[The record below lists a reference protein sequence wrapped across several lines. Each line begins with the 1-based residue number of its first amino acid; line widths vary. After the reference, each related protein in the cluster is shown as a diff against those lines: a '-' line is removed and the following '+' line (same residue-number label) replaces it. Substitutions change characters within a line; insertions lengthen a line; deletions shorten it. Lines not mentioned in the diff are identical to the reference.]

1 MKNFNFT
8 PRAQKLIKMACS
20 LAENRNSNS
29 INCLHFLLAF
39 TKINQDQIEQNFLK
53 YGVNKTSFQ
62 KEINS
67 FLDANYK
74 STATKKSG
82 KPLLDE
88 EAKNLLNGA
97 KALSNKFDHK
107 FVGIEHVFI
116 CLFESQDELFKK
128 FINSIDIPFNK
139 ICSDIEESLLEDDLM
154 KIEDAPNIVEMAPPR
169 IPVYKNLQQ
178 YSICLNEMVINGK
191 INNLHVNNNLIQ
203 KISEI
208 LCRKNKNNP
217 LVVGEAGV
225 GKTALI
231 ESLAQVIVKGE
242 CSDFLLMKKI
252 YALDIPMI
260 VGGCKYRGEFEEK
273 IKNLL
278 KEVSNDINVILFIDE
293 IHTIIGAGNPE
304 NGMDVANILK
314 PYLARGDISCIGAT
328 TFDEYRKTIADDPA
342 LSRRFQMIKIEE
354 PNKEETFNLIRST
367 KNSYE
372 DFHFVSF
379 SDEMLRYAIDMADKY
394 LSGRFPDKVLD
405 LLDQTGS
412 KIKLGIFKKTADMQK
427 IEAQMKKVNQNSSIP
442 DHRKQKLLMDLLSKF
457 EKATIKMIEKWKNK
471 KHEVTENDLLSVI
484 SNKTNIPIEDLTKE
498 DFEKLKIT
506 KSILE
511 NELVGQSSQVDQIYK
526 CLIRSKAG
534 FRDHKKPLASMLF
547 AGPTGVGKTFC
558 SKLIA
563 ENLYS
568 NKNSFIYIDMSEYAD
583 KTSINKLVGSSPG
596 YVGYDKG
603 GILTEK
609 LKKNSHSI
617 ILFDEIQKAD
627 PDVLFSLLQILEEG
641 KITDTF
647 GSVVDF
653 SNSIIIMTT
662 NVGAQVSN
670 SQTIGF
676 NSKNNNI
683 KSDVLMELKKY
694 FPADLLNR
702 IDEIIIF
709 NSLNDN
715 HLKSIIKKQLDKLSD
730 DLINRKIKLSYT
742 DSVVDFLY
750 NRIQLNNFG
759 ARQVDKTLQRE
770 LQTLIAEKII
780 NDSKISEL
788 EICIQNNNIC
798 VI

>member
-8 PRAQKLIKMACS
+8 PRSQKLIKLACT
-20 LAENRNSNS
+20 LAENRNSSS

-39 TKINQDQIEQNFLK
+39 TKINQDQIEQNFVK
-53 YGVNKTSFQ
+53 YGVDKTAFQ

-67 FLDANYK
+67 FIDANYK
-74 STATKKSG
+74 PSAKKSG
-82 KPLLDE
+82 KPLLNE
-88 EAKNLLNGA
+88 ETKELLNGA

-107 FVGIEHVFI
+107 FVGIEHIFI
-116 CLFESQDELFKK
+116 CLFETQDELFKK

-139 ICSDIEESLLEDDLM
+139 ICADVEESLLEDDLM
-154 KIEDAPNIVEMAPPR
+154 KIEDAPNIIETPQPR
-169 IPVYKNLQQ
+169 IPNYKNLQQ

-191 INNLHVNNNLIQ
+191 INNLHVNQNLIQ

-242 CSDFLLMKKI
+242 CSDFLLMKRI

-273 IKNLL
+273 IKNIL
-278 KEVSNDINVILFIDE
+278 KEVSNDLNVILFIDE

-342 LSRRFQMIKIEE
+342 LSRRFQIIKIEE
-354 PNKEETFNLIRST
+354 PNKEETFNLIKST
-367 KNSYE
+367 KHSYE
-372 DFHFVSF
+372 DFHIVSF
-379 SDEMLRYAIDMADKY
+379 SDDIIRYSIDMADKY

-412 KIKLGIFKKTADMQK
+412 KIKLGMIKKTPDMQK
-427 IEAQMKKVNQNSSIP
+427 IEAQIKKINENPNIN
-442 DHRKQKLLMDLLSKF
+442 DHRKLLTDLLVKF
-457 EKATIKMIEKWKNK
+457 EKATIKMIHKWRNK
-471 KHEVTENDLLSVI
+471 RYEVKESDVLCVI
-484 SNKTNIPIEDLTKE
+484 SNKTNIPIDDLTKQ
-498 DFEKLKIT
+498 DFEKLKNT

-511 NELVGQSSQVDQIYK
+511 KELIGQSLQVDQIYK

-534 FRDHKKPLASMLF
+534 FRDEKKPLASMLF

-583 KTSINKLVGSSPG
+583 KTAINKLIGSSPG
-596 YVGYDKG
+596 YIGYDKG

-609 LKKNSHSI
+609 IKKNGHSI

-627 PDVLFSLLQILEEG
+627 PDILFSLLQILEEG

-653 SNSIIIMTT
+653 SNCIIIMTT
-662 NVGAQVSN
+662 NVGAQAAL

-676 NSKNNNI
+676 NAKNNNI
-683 KSDVLMELKKY
+683 QSDVISALKSY

-702 IDEIIIF
+702 IDEIIVF
-709 NSLNDN
+709 NNLNDI
-715 HLKSIIKKQLDKLSD
+715 HLKNIIKNQLNKLIENLSYK
-730 DLINRKIKLSYT
+730 KIKLSYT
-742 DSVVDFLY
+742 DEVVDFLY

-759 ARQVDKTLQRE
+759 ARQVDKTIQRE

-780 NDSKISEL
+780 DNIKIAQL
-788 EICIQNNNIC
+788 EILIQNNNIC

>member
-8 PRAQKLIKMACS
+8 PRSQKLIKLACT
-20 LAENRNSNS
+20 LAENRNSSS

-39 TKINQDQIEQNFLK
+39 TKINQDQIEQNFVK
-53 YGVNKTSFQ
+53 YGVDKTAFQ

-67 FLDANYK
+67 FIDANYK
-74 STATKKSG
+74 PSAKKSG
-82 KPLLDE
+82 KPLLNE
-88 EAKNLLNGA
+88 ETKELLNGA

-107 FVGIEHVFI
+107 FVGIEHIFI
-116 CLFESQDELFKK
+116 CLFETQDELFKK

-139 ICSDIEESLLEDDLM
+139 ICADVEESLLEDDLM
-154 KIEDAPNIVEMAPPR
+154 KIEDAPNIIETPQPR
-169 IPVYKNLQQ
+169 IPNYKNLQQ

-191 INNLHVNNNLIQ
+191 INNLHVNQNLIQ

-242 CSDFLLMKKI
+242 CSDFLLMKRI

-273 IKNLL
+273 IKNIL
-278 KEVSNDINVILFIDE
+278 KEVSNDLNVILFIDE

-342 LSRRFQMIKIEE
+342 LSRRFQIIKIEE
-354 PNKEETFNLIRST
+354 PNKEETFNLIKST
-367 KNSYE
+367 KHSYE
-372 DFHFVSF
+372 DFHIVSF
-379 SDEMLRYAIDMADKY
+379 SDDIIRYSIDMADKY

-412 KIKLGIFKKTADMQK
+412 KIKLGMIKKTPDMQK
-427 IEAQMKKVNQNSSIP
+427 IEAQIKKINENPNIN
-442 DHRKQKLLMDLLSKF
+442 DHRKQKLLTDLLVKF
-457 EKATIKMIEKWKNK
+457 EKATIKMIHKWRNK
-471 KHEVTENDLLSVI
+471 RYEVKESDVLCVI
-484 SNKTNIPIEDLTKE
+484 SNKTNIPIDDLTKQ
-498 DFEKLKIT
+498 DFEKLKNT

-511 NELVGQSSQVDQIYK
+511 KELIGQSLQVDQIYK
-526 CLIRSKAG
+526 CLVRSKAG
-534 FRDHKKPLASMLF
+534 FRDEKKPLASMLF

-583 KTSINKLVGSSPG
+583 KTAINKLIGSSPG
-596 YVGYDKG
+596 YIGYDKG

-609 LKKNSHSI
+609 IKKNGHSI

-627 PDVLFSLLQILEEG
+627 PDILFSLLQILEEG

-653 SNSIIIMTT
+653 SNCIIIMTT
-662 NVGAQVSN
+662 NVGAQAAL

-676 NSKNNNI
+676 NAKNNNI
-683 KSDVLMELKKY
+683 QSDVISALKSY

-702 IDEIIIF
+702 IDEIIVF
-709 NSLNDN
+709 NNLNDI
-715 HLKSIIKKQLDKLSD
+715 HLKNIIKNQLNKLIENLSYK
-730 DLINRKIKLSYT
+730 KIKLSYT
-742 DSVVDFLY
+742 DEVVDFLY

-759 ARQVDKTLQRE
+759 ARQVDKTIQRE

-780 NDSKISEL
+780 DNIKIAQL
-788 EICIQNNNIC
+788 EILIQNNNIC

>member
-8 PRAQKLIKMACS
+8 PRSQKLIKLACT
-20 LAENRNSNS
+20 LAENRNSSS

-39 TKINQDQIEQNFLK
+39 TKINQDQIEQNFVK
-53 YGVNKTSFQ
+53 YGVDKTAFQ

-67 FLDANYK
+67 FIDANYK
-74 STATKKSG
+74 PSAKKSG
-82 KPLLDE
+82 KPLLNE
-88 EAKNLLNGA
+88 ETKELLNGA

-107 FVGIEHVFI
+107 FVGIEHIFI
-116 CLFESQDELFKK
+116 CLFETQDELFKK

-139 ICSDIEESLLEDDLM
+139 ICADVEESLLEDDLM
-154 KIEDAPNIVEMAPPR
+154 KIEDAPNIIETPQPR
-169 IPVYKNLQQ
+169 IPNYKNLQQ

-191 INNLHVNNNLIQ
+191 INNLHVNQNLIQ

-242 CSDFLLMKKI
+242 CSDFLLMKRI

-273 IKNLL
+273 IKNIL
-278 KEVSNDINVILFIDE
+278 KEVSNDLNVILFIDE

-342 LSRRFQMIKIEE
+342 LSRRFQIIKIEE
-354 PNKEETFNLIRST
+354 PNKEETFNLIKST
-367 KNSYE
+367 KHSYE
-372 DFHFVSF
+372 DFHIVSF
-379 SDEMLRYAIDMADKY
+379 SDDIIRYSIDMADKY

-412 KIKLGIFKKTADMQK
+412 KIKLGMIKKTPDMQK
-427 IEAQMKKVNQNSSIP
+427 IEAQIKKINENPNIN
-442 DHRKQKLLMDLLSKF
+442 DHRKQKLLTDLLVKF
-457 EKATIKMIEKWKNK
+457 EKATIKMIHKWRNK
-471 KHEVTENDLLSVI
+471 RYEVKESDVLGVI
-484 SNKTNIPIEDLTKE
+484 SNKTNIPIDDLTKQ
-498 DFEKLKIT
+498 DFEKLKNT

-511 NELVGQSSQVDQIYK
+511 KELIGQSLQVDQIYK
-526 CLIRSKAG
+526 CLVRSKAG
-534 FRDHKKPLASMLF
+534 FRDEKKPLASMLF

-583 KTSINKLVGSSPG
+583 KTAINKLIGSSPG
-596 YVGYDKG
+596 YIGYDKG

-609 LKKNSHSI
+609 IKKNGHSI

-627 PDVLFSLLQILEEG
+627 PDILFSLLQILEEG

-662 NVGAQVSN
+662 NVGAQAAL

-676 NSKNNNI
+676 NAKNNNI
-683 KSDVLMELKKY
+683 QSDVISALKSY

-702 IDEIIIF
+702 IDEIIVF
-709 NSLNDN
+709 NNLNDI
-715 HLKSIIKKQLDKLSD
+715 HLKNIIKNQLNKLIENLSYK
-730 DLINRKIKLSYT
+730 KIKLSYT
-742 DSVVDFLY
+742 DEVVDFLY

-759 ARQVDKTLQRE
+759 ARQVDKTIQRE

-780 NDSKISEL
+780 DNIKIAQL
-788 EICIQNNNIC
+788 EILIQNNNIC

>member
-8 PRAQKLIKMACS
+8 PRSQKLIKLACT
-20 LAENRNSNS
+20 LAENRNSSS

-39 TKINQDQIEQNFLK
+39 TKINQDQIEQNFVK
-53 YGVNKTSFQ
+53 YGVDKTAFQ

-67 FLDANYK
+67 FIDANYK
-74 STATKKSG
+74 PSAKKSG
-82 KPLLDE
+82 KPLLNE
-88 EAKNLLNGA
+88 ETKDLLNGA

-107 FVGIEHVFI
+107 FVGIEHIFI
-116 CLFESQDELFKK
+116 CLFETQDELFKK

-139 ICSDIEESLLEDDLM
+139 ICADVEESLLEDDLM
-154 KIEDAPNIVEMAPPR
+154 KIEDAPNIIETPQPR
-169 IPVYKNLQQ
+169 IPNYKNLQQ

-191 INNLHVNNNLIQ
+191 INNLHVNQNLIQ

-242 CSDFLLMKKI
+242 CSDFLLMKRI

-273 IKNLL
+273 IKNIL
-278 KEVSNDINVILFIDE
+278 KEVSNDLNVILFIDE

-342 LSRRFQMIKIEE
+342 LSRRFQIIKIEE
-354 PNKEETFNLIRST
+354 PNKEETFNLIKST
-367 KNSYE
+367 KHSYE
-372 DFHFVSF
+372 DFHIVSF
-379 SDEMLRYAIDMADKY
+379 SDDIIRYSIDMADKY

-412 KIKLGIFKKTADMQK
+412 KIKLGMIKKTPDMQK
-427 IEAQMKKVNQNSSIP
+427 IEAQIKKINENPNIN
-442 DHRKQKLLMDLLSKF
+442 DHRKQKLLTDLLVKF
-457 EKATIKMIEKWKNK
+457 EKATIKMIHKWRNK
-471 KHEVTENDLLSVI
+471 RYEVKESDVLCVI
-484 SNKTNIPIEDLTKE
+484 SNKTNIPIDDLTKQ
-498 DFEKLKIT
+498 DFEKLKNT

-511 NELVGQSSQVDQIYK
+511 KELIGQSLQVDQIYK

-534 FRDHKKPLASMLF
+534 FRDEKKPLASMLF

-568 NKNSFIYIDMSEYAD
+568 NKNNFIYIDMSEYAD
-583 KTSINKLVGSSPG
+583 KTAINKLIGSSPG
-596 YVGYDKG
+596 YIGYDKG

-609 LKKNSHSI
+609 IKKNGHSI

-627 PDVLFSLLQILEEG
+627 PDILFSLLQILEEG

-653 SNSIIIMTT
+653 SNCIIIMTT
-662 NVGAQVSN
+662 NVGAQAAL

-676 NSKNNNI
+676 NSKNNNVQ
-683 KSDVLMELKKY
+683 SDVISALKSY

-702 IDEIIIF
+702 IDEIIVF
-709 NSLNDN
+709 NNLNDI
-715 HLKSIIKKQLDKLSD
+715 HLKNIIKNQLNKLIENLSYK
-730 DLINRKIKLSYT
+730 KIKLSYT
-742 DSVVDFLY
+742 DEVVDFLY

-759 ARQVDKTLQRE
+759 ARQVDKTIQRE

-780 NDSKISEL
+780 DNIKIAQL
-788 EICIQNNNIC
+788 EILIQNNNIC

>member
-8 PRAQKLIKMACS
+8 PRSQKLIKLACT
-20 LAENRNSNS
+20 LAENRNSSS

-39 TKINQDQIEQNFLK
+39 TKINQDQIEQNFVK
-53 YGVNKTSFQ
+53 YGVDKTAFQ

-67 FLDANYK
+67 FIDANYK
-74 STATKKSG
+74 PSAKKSG
-82 KPLLDE
+82 KPLLNE
-88 EAKNLLNGA
+88 ETKDLLNGA

-107 FVGIEHVFI
+107 FVGIEHIFI
-116 CLFESQDELFKK
+116 CLFETQDELFKK

-139 ICSDIEESLLEDDLM
+139 ICADVEESLLEDDLM
-154 KIEDAPNIVEMAPPR
+154 KIEDAPNIIETPQPR
-169 IPVYKNLQQ
+169 IPNYKNLQQ

-191 INNLHVNNNLIQ
+191 INNLHVNQNLIQ

-242 CSDFLLMKKI
+242 CSDFLLMKRI

-273 IKNLL
+273 IKNIL
-278 KEVSNDINVILFIDE
+278 KEVSNDLNVILFIDE

-342 LSRRFQMIKIEE
+342 LSRRFQIIKIEE
-354 PNKEETFNLIRST
+354 PNKEETFNLIKST
-367 KNSYE
+367 KHSYE
-372 DFHFVSF
+372 DFHIVSF
-379 SDEMLRYAIDMADKY
+379 SDDIIRYSIDMADKY

-412 KIKLGIFKKTADMQK
+412 KIKLGMIKKTPDMQK
-427 IEAQMKKVNQNSSIP
+427 IEAQIKKINENPNIN
-442 DHRKQKLLMDLLSKF
+442 DHRKQKLLTDLLVKF
-457 EKATIKMIEKWKNK
+457 EKATIKMIHKWRNK
-471 KHEVTENDLLSVI
+471 RYEVKESDVLCVI
-484 SNKTNIPIEDLTKE
+484 SNKTNIPIDDLTKQ
-498 DFEKLKIT
+498 DFEKLKNT

-511 NELVGQSSQVDQIYK
+511 KELIGQSLQVDQIYK

-534 FRDHKKPLASMLF
+534 FRDEKKPLASMLF

-583 KTSINKLVGSSPG
+583 KTAINKLIGSSPG
-596 YVGYDKG
+596 YIGYDKG

-609 LKKNSHSI
+609 IKKNGHSI

-627 PDVLFSLLQILEEG
+627 PDILFSLLQILEEG

-653 SNSIIIMTT
+653 SNCIIIMTT
-662 NVGAQVSN
+662 NVGAQAAL

-676 NSKNNNI
+676 NAKNNNI
-683 KSDVLMELKKY
+683 QSDVISALKSY

-702 IDEIIIF
+702 IDEIIVF
-709 NSLNDN
+709 NNLNDI
-715 HLKSIIKKQLDKLSD
+715 HLKNIIKNQLNKLIENLSYK
-730 DLINRKIKLSYT
+730 KIKLSYT
-742 DSVVDFLY
+742 DEVVDFLY

-759 ARQVDKTLQRE
+759 ARQVDKTIQRE

-780 NDSKISEL
+780 DNIKIAQL
-788 EICIQNNNIC
+788 EILIQNNNIC

>member
-8 PRAQKLIKMACS
+8 PRSQKLIKLACT
-20 LAENRNSNS
+20 LAENRNSSS

-39 TKINQDQIEQNFLK
+39 TKINQDQIEQNFVK
-53 YGVNKTSFQ
+53 YGVDKTAFQ

-67 FLDANYK
+67 FIDANYK
-74 STATKKSG
+74 PSAKKSG
-82 KPLLDE
+82 KPLLNE
-88 EAKNLLNGA
+88 ETKELLNGA

-107 FVGIEHVFI
+107 FVGIEHIFI
-116 CLFESQDELFKK
+116 CLFETQDELFKK

-139 ICSDIEESLLEDDLM
+139 ICADVEESLLEDDLM
-154 KIEDAPNIVEMAPPR
+154 KIEDAPNIIETPQPR
-169 IPVYKNLQQ
+169 IPNYKNLQQ

-191 INNLHVNNNLIQ
+191 INNLHVNQNLIQ

-242 CSDFLLMKKI
+242 CSDFLLMKRI

-273 IKNLL
+273 IKNIL
-278 KEVSNDINVILFIDE
+278 KEVSNDLNVILFIDE

-342 LSRRFQMIKIEE
+342 LSRRFQIIKIEE
-354 PNKEETFNLIRST
+354 PNKEETFNLIKST
-367 KNSYE
+367 KHSYE
-372 DFHFVSF
+372 DFHIVSF
-379 SDEMLRYAIDMADKY
+379 SDDIIRYSIDMADKY

-412 KIKLGIFKKTADMQK
+412 KIKLGMIKKTPDMQK
-427 IEAQMKKVNQNSSIP
+427 IEAQIKKINENPNIN
-442 DHRKQKLLMDLLSKF
+442 DHRKQKLLTDLLVKF
-457 EKATIKMIEKWKNK
+457 EKATIKMIHKWRNK
-471 KHEVTENDLLSVI
+471 RYEVKESDVLGVI
-484 SNKTNIPIEDLTKE
+484 SNKTNIPIDDLTKQ
-498 DFEKLKIT
+498 DFEKLKNT

-511 NELVGQSSQVDQIYK
+511 KELIGQSLQVDQIYK

-534 FRDHKKPLASMLF
+534 FRDEKKPLASMLF

-583 KTSINKLVGSSPG
+583 KTAINKLIGSSPG
-596 YVGYDKG
+596 YIGYDKG

-609 LKKNSHSI
+609 IKKNGHSI

-627 PDVLFSLLQILEEG
+627 PDILFSLLQILEEG

-653 SNSIIIMTT
+653 SNCIIIMTT
-662 NVGAQVSN
+662 NVGAQAAL

-676 NSKNNNI
+676 NAKNNNI
-683 KSDVLMELKKY
+683 QSDVISALKSY

-702 IDEIIIF
+702 IDEIIVF
-709 NSLNDN
+709 NNLNDI
-715 HLKSIIKKQLDKLSD
+715 HLKNIIKNQLNKLIENLSYK
-730 DLINRKIKLSYT
+730 KIKLSYT
-742 DSVVDFLY
+742 DEVVDFLY

-759 ARQVDKTLQRE
+759 ARQVDKTIQRE

-780 NDSKISEL
+780 DNIKIAQL
-788 EICIQNNNIC
+788 EILIQNNNIC

>member
-8 PRAQKLIKMACS
+8 PRAQKLIKIACG
-20 LAENRNSNS
+20 LAEARNSGF

-53 YGVNKTSFQ
+53 YQVDKESLQ
-62 KEINS
+62 KQINS
-67 FLDANYK
+67 FIEANYK
-74 STATKKSG
+74 ITTKKIG
-82 KPLLDE
+82 KPLLNE

-97 KALSNKFDHK
+97 KSLSNKFDHK

-128 FINSIDIPFNK
+128 FIDSIDIPFNK
-139 ICSDIEESLLEDDLM
+139 ICADIEESLLEDDLM
-154 KIEDAPNIVEMAPPR
+154 KIEDAPNISEMPNPR

-191 INNLHVNNNLIQ
+191 INNLHVNSNLIQ

-242 CSDFLLMKKI
+242 CSDFLLMKRI
-252 YALDIPMI
+252 YSLDMPMI
-260 VGGCKYRGEFEEK
+260 IGGCKYRGEFEEK
-273 IKNLL
+273 IKNIL
-278 KEVSNDINVILFIDE
+278 KEVCNDNNIILFIDE

-354 PNKEETFNLIRST
+354 PNKEETFDLIKST
-367 KNSYE
+367 KHSYE
-372 DFHFVSF
+372 NFHLVSF
-379 SDEMLRYAIDMADKY
+379 SDEIVKYSIDMADKY

-412 KIKLGIFKKTADMQK
+412 KIKLGMFKKTPDMQK
-427 IEAQMKKVNQNSSIP
+427 IESQMKKINSNLSIS
-442 DHRKQKLLMDLLSKF
+442 DTRKQKLLTDLLSKF
-457 EKATIKMIEKWKNK
+457 EKATVRMVEKWKNK
-471 KHEVTENDLLSVI
+471 RYEVSEKDILSVI
-484 SNKTNIPIEDLTKE
+484 SNKTNIPVEDLTKE
-498 DFEKLKIT
+498 DFEKLKKT
-506 KSILE
+506 KLILE
-511 NELVGQSSQVDQIYK
+511 NELIGQSSQIDQIYK

-534 FRDHKKPLASMLF
+534 FRDQKKPLASMLF

-558 SKLIA
+558 SKLVA

-568 NKNSFIYIDMSEYAD
+568 NKNSFIYIDMSEYTD
-583 KTSINKLVGSSPG
+583 KTSINKLIGSSPG

-603 GILTEK
+603 GVLTEK
-609 LKKNSHSI
+609 VKKNTHSL

-653 SNSIIIMTT
+653 SNCIIIMTT
-662 NVGAQVSN
+662 NIGAQAIN
-670 SQTIGF
+670 NHTIGF
-676 NSKNNNI
+676 NSKSNNI
-683 KSDVLMELKKY
+683 KHDVVSALKNY

-702 IDEIIIF
+702 IDEIILF
-709 NSLNDN
+709 NNLNDN
-715 HLKSIIKKQLDKLSD
+715 HLKNIIKKQLDKLTSE
-730 DLINRKIKLSYT
+730 LINRKIKLSYT
-742 DSVVDFLY
+742 DAVIDFLY
-750 NRIQLNNFG
+750 SRIELNTFG

-770 LQTLIAEKII
+770 LHTLIAEKII
-780 NDSKISEL
+780 GDSKVSQIEIS
-788 EICIQNNNIC
+788 IQNNNIC

>member
-8 PRAQKLIKMACS
+8 PRSQKLIKLACT
-20 LAENRNSNS
+20 LAENRNSSS

-39 TKINQDQIEQNFLK
+39 TKINQDQIEQNFVK
-53 YGVNKTSFQ
+53 YGVDKTAFQ

-67 FLDANYK
+67 FIDANYK
-74 STATKKSG
+74 PSAKKSG
-82 KPLLDE
+82 KPLLNE
-88 EAKNLLNGA
+88 ETKDLLNGA

-107 FVGIEHVFI
+107 FVGIEHIFI
-116 CLFESQDELFKK
+116 CLFETQDELFKK

-139 ICSDIEESLLEDDLM
+139 ICADVEESLLEDDLM
-154 KIEDAPNIVEMAPPR
+154 KIEDAPNIIETPQPR
-169 IPVYKNLQQ
+169 IPNYKNLQQ

-191 INNLHVNNNLIQ
+191 INNLHVNQNLIQ

-242 CSDFLLMKKI
+242 CSDFLLMKRI

-273 IKNLL
+273 IKNIL
-278 KEVSNDINVILFIDE
+278 KEVSNDLNVILFIDE

-342 LSRRFQMIKIEE
+342 LSRRFQIIKIEE
-354 PNKEETFNLIRST
+354 PNKEETFNLIKST
-367 KNSYE
+367 KHSYE
-372 DFHFVSF
+372 DFHIVSF
-379 SDEMLRYAIDMADKY
+379 SDDIIRYSIDMADKY

-412 KIKLGIFKKTADMQK
+412 KIKLGMIKKTPDMQK
-427 IEAQMKKVNQNSSIP
+427 IEAQIKKINENPNIN
-442 DHRKQKLLMDLLSKF
+442 DHRKQKLLTDLLVKF
-457 EKATIKMIEKWKNK
+457 EKATIKMIHKWRNK
-471 KHEVTENDLLSVI
+471 RYEVKESDVLCVI
-484 SNKTNIPIEDLTKE
+484 SNKTNIPIDDLTKQ
-498 DFEKLKIT
+498 DFEKLKNT

-511 NELVGQSSQVDQIYK
+511 KELIGQSLQVDQIYK

-534 FRDHKKPLASMLF
+534 FRDEKKPLASMLF

-583 KTSINKLVGSSPG
+583 KTAINKLIGSSPG
-596 YVGYDKG
+596 YIGYDKG

-609 LKKNSHSI
+609 IKKNGHSI

-627 PDVLFSLLQILEEG
+627 PDILFSLLQILEEG

-653 SNSIIIMTT
+653 SNCIIIMTT
-662 NVGAQVSN
+662 NVGAQAAL

-676 NSKNNNI
+676 NAKNNNI
-683 KSDVLMELKKY
+683 QSDVISALKSY

-702 IDEIIIF
+702 IDEIIVF
-709 NSLNDN
+709 NNLNDI
-715 HLKSIIKKQLDKLSD
+715 HLKNIIKNQLNKLIENLSYK
-730 DLINRKIKLSYT
+730 KIKLSYT
-742 DSVVDFLY
+742 DEVVDFLY

-759 ARQVDKTLQRE
+759 ARQVDKTIQRE

-780 NDSKISEL
+780 ENIKIAQL
-788 EICIQNNNIC
+788 EILIQNNNIC

>member
-8 PRAQKLIKMACS
+8 PRSQKLIKLACT
-20 LAENRNSNS
+20 LAENRNSSS

-39 TKINQDQIEQNFLK
+39 TKINQDQIEQNFVK
-53 YGVNKTSFQ
+53 YGVDKTAFQ

-67 FLDANYK
+67 FIDANYK
-74 STATKKSG
+74 PSAKKSG
-82 KPLLDE
+82 KPLLNE
-88 EAKNLLNGA
+88 ETKELLNGA

-107 FVGIEHVFI
+107 FVGIEHIFI
-116 CLFESQDELFKK
+116 CLFETQDELFKK

-139 ICSDIEESLLEDDLM
+139 ICADVEESLLEDDLM
-154 KIEDAPNIVEMAPPR
+154 KIEDAPNIIETPQPR
-169 IPVYKNLQQ
+169 IPNYKNLQQ

-191 INNLHVNNNLIQ
+191 INNLHVNQNLIQ

-242 CSDFLLMKKI
+242 CSDFLLMKRI

-273 IKNLL
+273 IKNIL
-278 KEVSNDINVILFIDE
+278 KEVSNDLNVILFIDE

-342 LSRRFQMIKIEE
+342 LSRRFQIIKIEE
-354 PNKEETFNLIRST
+354 PNKEETFNLIKST
-367 KNSYE
+367 KHSYE
-372 DFHFVSF
+372 DFHIVSF
-379 SDEMLRYAIDMADKY
+379 SDDIIRYSIDMADKY

-412 KIKLGIFKKTADMQK
+412 KIKLGMIKKTPDMQK
-427 IEAQMKKVNQNSSIP
+427 IEAQIKKINENPNIN
-442 DHRKQKLLMDLLSKF
+442 DHRKQKLLTDLLVKF
-457 EKATIKMIEKWKNK
+457 EKATIKMIHKWRNK
-471 KHEVTENDLLSVI
+471 RYEVKESDVLGVI
-484 SNKTNIPIEDLTKE
+484 SNKTNIPIDDLTKQ
-498 DFEKLKIT
+498 DFEKLKNT

-511 NELVGQSSQVDQIYK
+511 KELIGQSLQVDQIYK

-534 FRDHKKPLASMLF
+534 FRDEKKPLASMLF

-583 KTSINKLVGSSPG
+583 KTAINKLIGSSPG
-596 YVGYDKG
+596 YIGYDKG

-609 LKKNSHSI
+609 IKKNGHSI

-627 PDVLFSLLQILEEG
+627 PDILFSLLQILEEG

-662 NVGAQVSN
+662 NVGAQAAL

-676 NSKNNNI
+676 NAKNNNI
-683 KSDVLMELKKY
+683 QSDVISALKSY

-702 IDEIIIF
+702 IDEIIVF
-709 NSLNDN
+709 NNLNDI
-715 HLKSIIKKQLDKLSD
+715 HLKNIIKNQLNKLIENLSYK
-730 DLINRKIKLSYT
+730 KIKLSYT
-742 DSVVDFLY
+742 DEVVDFLY

-759 ARQVDKTLQRE
+759 ARQVDKTIQRE

-780 NDSKISEL
+780 DNIKIAQL
-788 EICIQNNNIC
+788 EILIQNNNIC

>member
-8 PRAQKLIKMACS
+8 PRSQKLIKLACT
-20 LAENRNSNS
+20 LAENRNSSS

-39 TKINQDQIEQNFLK
+39 TKINQDQIEQNFVK
-53 YGVNKTSFQ
+53 YGVDKTAFQ

-67 FLDANYK
+67 FIDANYK
-74 STATKKSG
+74 PSAKKSG
-82 KPLLDE
+82 KPLLNE
-88 EAKNLLNGA
+88 ETKELLNGA

-107 FVGIEHVFI
+107 FVGIEHIFI
-116 CLFESQDELFKK
+116 CLFETQDELFKK

-139 ICSDIEESLLEDDLM
+139 ICADVEESLLEDDLM
-154 KIEDAPNIVEMAPPR
+154 KIEDAPNIIETPQPR
-169 IPVYKNLQQ
+169 IPNYKNLQQ

-191 INNLHVNNNLIQ
+191 INNLHVNQNLIQ

-242 CSDFLLMKKI
+242 CSDFLLMKRI

-273 IKNLL
+273 IKNIL
-278 KEVSNDINVILFIDE
+278 KEVSNDLNVILFIDE

-342 LSRRFQMIKIEE
+342 LSRRFQIIKIEE
-354 PNKEETFNLIRST
+354 PNKEETFNLIKST
-367 KNSYE
+367 KHSYE
-372 DFHFVSF
+372 DFHIVSF
-379 SDEMLRYAIDMADKY
+379 SDDIIRYSIDMADKY

-412 KIKLGIFKKTADMQK
+412 KIKLGMIKKTPDMQK
-427 IEAQMKKVNQNSSIP
+427 IEAQIKKINENPNIN
-442 DHRKQKLLMDLLSKF
+442 DHRKQKLLTDLLVKF
-457 EKATIKMIEKWKNK
+457 EKATIKMIHKWRNK
-471 KHEVTENDLLSVI
+471 RYEVKESDVLGVI
-484 SNKTNIPIEDLTKE
+484 SNKTNIPIDDLTKQ
-498 DFEKLKIT
+498 DFEKLKNT

-511 NELVGQSSQVDQIYK
+511 KELIGQSLQVDQIYK

-534 FRDHKKPLASMLF
+534 FRDEKKPLASMLF

-583 KTSINKLVGSSPG
+583 KTAINKLIGSSPG
-596 YVGYDKG
+596 YIGYDKG

-609 LKKNSHSI
+609 IKKNGHSI

-627 PDVLFSLLQILEEG
+627 PDILFSLLQILEEG

-653 SNSIIIMTT
+653 SNCIIIMTT
-662 NVGAQVSN
+662 NVGAQAAL

-676 NSKNNNI
+676 NSKNNNVQ
-683 KSDVLMELKKY
+683 SDVISALKSY

-702 IDEIIIF
+702 IDEIIVF
-709 NSLNDN
+709 NNLNDI
-715 HLKSIIKKQLDKLSD
+715 HLKNIIKNQLNKLIENLSYK
-730 DLINRKIKLSYT
+730 KIKLSYT
-742 DSVVDFLY
+742 DEVVDFLY

-759 ARQVDKTLQRE
+759 ARQVDKTIQRE

-780 NDSKISEL
+780 DNIKIAQL
-788 EICIQNNNIC
+788 EILIQNNNIC

>member
-8 PRAQKLIKMACS
+8 PRSQKLIKLACT
-20 LAENRNSNS
+20 LAENRNSSS

-39 TKINQDQIEQNFLK
+39 TKINQDQIEQNFVK
-53 YGVNKTSFQ
+53 YGVDKTAFQ

-67 FLDANYK
+67 FIDANYK
-74 STATKKSG
+74 PSAKKSG
-82 KPLLDE
+82 KPLLNE
-88 EAKNLLNGA
+88 ETKDLLNGA

-107 FVGIEHVFI
+107 FVGIEHIFI
-116 CLFESQDELFKK
+116 CLFETQDELFKK

-139 ICSDIEESLLEDDLM
+139 ICADVEESLLEDDLM
-154 KIEDAPNIVEMAPPR
+154 KIEDAPNIIETPQPR
-169 IPVYKNLQQ
+169 IPNYKNLQQ

-191 INNLHVNNNLIQ
+191 INNLHVNQNLIQ

-242 CSDFLLMKKI
+242 CSDFLLMKRI

-273 IKNLL
+273 IKNIL
-278 KEVSNDINVILFIDE
+278 KEVSNDLNVILFIDE

-342 LSRRFQMIKIEE
+342 LSRRFQIIKIEE
-354 PNKEETFNLIRST
+354 PNKEETFNLIKST
-367 KNSYE
+367 KHSYE
-372 DFHFVSF
+372 DFHIVSF
-379 SDEMLRYAIDMADKY
+379 SDDIIRYSIDMADKY

-412 KIKLGIFKKTADMQK
+412 KIKLGMIKKTPDMQK
-427 IEAQMKKVNQNSSIP
+427 IEAQIKKINENPNIN
-442 DHRKQKLLMDLLSKF
+442 DHRKQKLLTDLLVKF
-457 EKATIKMIEKWKNK
+457 EKATIKMIHKWRNK
-471 KHEVTENDLLSVI
+471 RYEVKESDVLCVI
-484 SNKTNIPIEDLTKE
+484 SNKTNIPIDDLTKQ
-498 DFEKLKIT
+498 DFEKLKNT

-511 NELVGQSSQVDQIYK
+511 KELIGQSLQVDQIYK

-534 FRDHKKPLASMLF
+534 FRDEKKPLASMLF

-583 KTSINKLVGSSPG
+583 KTAINKLIGSSPG
-596 YVGYDKG
+596 YIGYDKG

-609 LKKNSHSI
+609 IKKNGHSI

-627 PDVLFSLLQILEEG
+627 PDILFSLLQILEEG

-662 NVGAQVSN
+662 NVGAQAAL

-676 NSKNNNI
+676 NAKNNNI
-683 KSDVLMELKKY
+683 QSDVISALKSY

-702 IDEIIIF
+702 IDEIIVF
-709 NSLNDN
+709 NNLNDI
-715 HLKSIIKKQLDKLSD
+715 HLKNIIKNQLNKLIENLSYK
-730 DLINRKIKLSYT
+730 KIKLSYT
-742 DSVVDFLY
+742 DEVVDFLY

-759 ARQVDKTLQRE
+759 ARQVDKTIQRE

-780 NDSKISEL
+780 DNIKIAQL
-788 EICIQNNNIC
+788 EILIQNNNIC

>member
-8 PRAQKLIKMACS
+8 PRSQKLIKLACT
-20 LAENRNSNS
+20 LAENRNSSS

-39 TKINQDQIEQNFLK
+39 TKINQDQIEQNFVK
-53 YGVNKTSFQ
+53 YGVDKTAFQ

-67 FLDANYK
+67 FIDANYK
-74 STATKKSG
+74 PSAKKSG
-82 KPLLDE
+82 KPLLNE
-88 EAKNLLNGA
+88 ETKELLNGA

-107 FVGIEHVFI
+107 FVGIEHIFI
-116 CLFESQDELFKK
+116 CLFETQDELFKK

-139 ICSDIEESLLEDDLM
+139 ICADVEESLLEDDLM
-154 KIEDAPNIVEMAPPR
+154 KIEDAPNIIETPQPR
-169 IPVYKNLQQ
+169 IPNYKNLQQ

-191 INNLHVNNNLIQ
+191 INNLHVNQNLIQ

-242 CSDFLLMKKI
+242 CSDFLLMKRI

-273 IKNLL
+273 IKNIL
-278 KEVSNDINVILFIDE
+278 KEVSNDLNVILFIDE

-342 LSRRFQMIKIEE
+342 LSRRFQIIKIEE
-354 PNKEETFNLIRST
+354 PNKEETFNLIKST
-367 KNSYE
+367 KHSYE
-372 DFHFVSF
+372 DFHIVSF
-379 SDEMLRYAIDMADKY
+379 SDDIIRYSIDMADKY

-412 KIKLGIFKKTADMQK
+412 KIKLGMIKKTPDMQK
-427 IEAQMKKVNQNSSIP
+427 IEAQIKKINENPNIN
-442 DHRKQKLLMDLLSKF
+442 DHRKQKLLTDLLVKF
-457 EKATIKMIEKWKNK
+457 EKATIKMIHKWRNK
-471 KHEVTENDLLSVI
+471 RYEVKESDVLCVI
-484 SNKTNIPIEDLTKE
+484 SNKTNIPIDDLTKQ
-498 DFEKLKIT
+498 DFEKLKNT

-511 NELVGQSSQVDQIYK
+511 KELIGQSLQVDQIYK

-534 FRDHKKPLASMLF
+534 FRDEKKPLASMLF

-583 KTSINKLVGSSPG
+583 KTAINKLIGSSPG
-596 YVGYDKG
+596 YIGYDKG

-609 LKKNSHSI
+609 IKKNGHSI

-627 PDVLFSLLQILEEG
+627 PDILFSLLQILEEG

-653 SNSIIIMTT
+653 SNCIIIMTT
-662 NVGAQVSN
+662 NVGAQAAL

-676 NSKNNNI
+676 NSKNNNVQ
-683 KSDVLMELKKY
+683 SDVISALKSY

-702 IDEIIIF
+702 IDEIIVF
-709 NSLNDN
+709 NNLNDI
-715 HLKSIIKKQLDKLSD
+715 HLKNIIKNQLNKLIENLSYK
-730 DLINRKIKLSYT
+730 KIKLSYT
-742 DSVVDFLY
+742 DEVVDFLY

-759 ARQVDKTLQRE
+759 ARQVDKTIQRE

-780 NDSKISEL
+780 DNIKIAQL
-788 EICIQNNNIC
+788 EILIQNNNIC

>member
-8 PRAQKLIKMACS
+8 PRAQKLIKLSCT
-20 LAENRNSNS
+20 LAENRNSSS

-39 TKINQDQIEQNFLK
+39 TKINQDQIEQNFFK
-53 YGVNKTSFQ
+53 YGVDKNALQ

-67 FLDANYK
+67 FIDSHYK
-74 STATKKSG
+74 QTTKKSG
-82 KPLLDE
+82 KPILDE
-88 EAKNLLNGA
+88 DTKDLLNGA

-107 FVGIEHVFI
+107 FVGIEHIFI
-116 CLFESQDELFKK
+116 CLFETKDELFKK
-128 FINSIDIPFNK
+128 FINSISIPFNK
-139 ICSDIEESLLEDDLM
+139 ICADIEETLLEDDLM
-154 KIEDAPNIVEMAPPR
+154 RIEEESRIQEM
-169 IPVYKNLQQ
+169 PVPILPAHKNLQQ
-178 YSICLNEMVINGK
+178 YSICLNEMVLSGK
-191 INNLHVNNNLIQ
+191 INNLHINTNLIQ

-242 CSDFLLMKKI
+242 CSDFLLMKRI
-252 YALDIPMI
+252 YALDITMI

-273 IKNLL
+273 IKNIL
-278 KEVSNDINVILFIDE
+278 KEVTTDPNIILFIDE

-342 LSRRFQMIKIEE
+342 LSRRFQIIKIEE
-354 PNKEETFNLIRST
+354 PNKEETFDLIKST
-367 KNSYE
+367 KHSYE
-372 DFHFVSF
+372 NFHIVTY
-379 SDEMLRYAIDMADKY
+379 SDAIVKYAIDMADKY
-394 LSGRFPDKVLD
+394 LSGRFPDKVFD

-412 KIKLGIFKKTADMQK
+412 KIKLGMFKKTPDMQK
-427 IEAQMKKVNQNSSIP
+427 IEAQMKKVNENRNMS
-442 DHRKQKLLMDLLSKF
+442 DLKKQKILMDLLSKF
-457 EKATIKMIEKWKNK
+457 QKATIKMIEKWRNK
-471 KHEVTENDLLSVI
+471 KYEVTESDILSVI
-484 SNKTNIPIEDLTKE
+484 SNKTNIPIDDLTKE
-498 DFEKLKIT
+498 DFEKLKQT
-506 KSILE
+506 KLVLE
-511 NELVGQSSQVDQIYK
+511 NELIGQSNQVDQIYK
-526 CLIRSKAG
+526 CLLRSKAG
-534 FRDHKKPLASMLF
+534 FRDIKKPFASMMF

-563 ENLYS
+563 DTMYS

-583 KTSINKLVGSSPG
+583 KTSINKLIGSSPG
-596 YVGYDKG
+596 YIGYDKG

-609 LKKNSHSI
+609 VKKNAHSI

-641 KITDTF
+641 KLTDTF
-647 GSVVDF
+647 GSIVDF
-653 SNSIIIMTT
+653 SNCTIIMTT
-662 NVGAQVSN
+662 NVGAQATTT
-670 SQTIGF
+670 QAIGF
-676 NSKNNNI
+676 NAKNNNVQ
-683 KSDVLMELKKY
+683 SDVLSALKSY

-702 IDEIIIF
+702 IDEIVVF
-709 NSLNDN
+709 NSLNDA
-715 HLKSIIKKQLDKLSD
+715 HLKSIIKKQLDKLIE
-730 DLINRKIKLSYT
+730 DLVPRNIALSYN
-742 DSVVDFLY
+742 DNVVEFLY
-750 NRIQLNNFG
+750 SRIQLNNFG

-770 LQTLIAEKII
+770 IQTLIAEKII
-780 NDSKISEL
+780 NSDKTLKL

>member
-8 PRAQKLIKMACS
+8 PRSQKLIKLACT
-20 LAENRNSNS
+20 LAENRNSSS

-39 TKINQDQIEQNFLK
+39 TKINQDQIEQNFVK
-53 YGVNKTSFQ
+53 YGVDKTAFQ

-67 FLDANYK
+67 FIDANYK
-74 STATKKSG
+74 PSAKKSG
-82 KPLLDE
+82 KPLLNE
-88 EAKNLLNGA
+88 ETKDLLNGA

-107 FVGIEHVFI
+107 FVGIEHIFI
-116 CLFESQDELFKK
+116 CLFETQDELFKK

-139 ICSDIEESLLEDDLM
+139 ICADVEESLLEDDLM
-154 KIEDAPNIVEMAPPR
+154 KIEDAPNIIETPQPR
-169 IPVYKNLQQ
+169 IPNYKNLQQ

-191 INNLHVNNNLIQ
+191 INNLHVNQNLIQ

-242 CSDFLLMKKI
+242 CSDFLLMKRI

-273 IKNLL
+273 IKNIL
-278 KEVSNDINVILFIDE
+278 KEVSNDLNVILFIDE

-342 LSRRFQMIKIEE
+342 LSRRFQIIKIEE
-354 PNKEETFNLIRST
+354 PNKEETFNLIKST
-367 KNSYE
+367 KHSYE
-372 DFHFVSF
+372 DFHIVSF
-379 SDEMLRYAIDMADKY
+379 SDDIIRYSIDMADKY

-412 KIKLGIFKKTADMQK
+412 KIKLGMIKKTPDMQK
-427 IEAQMKKVNQNSSIP
+427 IEAQIKKINENPNIN
-442 DHRKQKLLMDLLSKF
+442 DHRKQKLLTDLLVKF
-457 EKATIKMIEKWKNK
+457 EKATIKMIHKWRNK
-471 KHEVTENDLLSVI
+471 RYEVKESDVLCVI
-484 SNKTNIPIEDLTKE
+484 SNKTNIPIDDLTKQ
-498 DFEKLKIT
+498 DFEKLKNT

-511 NELVGQSSQVDQIYK
+511 KELIGQSLQVDQIYK

-534 FRDHKKPLASMLF
+534 FRDEKKPLASMLF

-583 KTSINKLVGSSPG
+583 KTAINKLIGSSPG
-596 YVGYDKG
+596 YIGYDKG

-609 LKKNSHSI
+609 IKKNGHSI

-627 PDVLFSLLQILEEG
+627 PDILFSLLQILEEG

-653 SNSIIIMTT
+653 SNCIIIMTT
-662 NVGAQVSN
+662 NVGAQAAL

-676 NSKNNNI
+676 NSKNNNVQ
-683 KSDVLMELKKY
+683 SDVISALKSY

-702 IDEIIIF
+702 IDEIIVF
-709 NSLNDN
+709 NNLNDI
-715 HLKSIIKKQLDKLSD
+715 HLKNIIKNQLNKLIENLSYK
-730 DLINRKIKLSYT
+730 KIKLSYT
-742 DSVVDFLY
+742 DEVVDFLY

-759 ARQVDKTLQRE
+759 ARQVDKTIQRE

-780 NDSKISEL
+780 DNIKIAQL
-788 EICIQNNNIC
+788 EILIQNNNIC

>member
-8 PRAQKLIKMACS
+8 PRSQKLIKLACT
-20 LAENRNSNS
+20 LAENRNSSS

-39 TKINQDQIEQNFLK
+39 TKINQDQIEQNFVK
-53 YGVNKTSFQ
+53 YGVDKTAFQ

-67 FLDANYK
+67 FIDANYK
-74 STATKKSG
+74 PSAKKSG
-82 KPLLDE
+82 KPLLNE
-88 EAKNLLNGA
+88 ETKELLNGA

-107 FVGIEHVFI
+107 FVGIEHIFI
-116 CLFESQDELFKK
+116 CLFETQDELFKK

-139 ICSDIEESLLEDDLM
+139 ICADVEESLLEDDLM
-154 KIEDAPNIVEMAPPR
+154 KIEDAPNIIETPQPR
-169 IPVYKNLQQ
+169 IPNYKNLQQ

-191 INNLHVNNNLIQ
+191 INNLHVNQNLIQ

-242 CSDFLLMKKI
+242 CSDFLLMKRI

-273 IKNLL
+273 IKNIL
-278 KEVSNDINVILFIDE
+278 KEVSNDLNVILFIDE

-342 LSRRFQMIKIEE
+342 LSRRFQIIKIEE
-354 PNKEETFNLIRST
+354 PNKEETFNLIKST
-367 KNSYE
+367 KHSYE
-372 DFHFVSF
+372 DFHIVSF
-379 SDEMLRYAIDMADKY
+379 SDDIIRYSIDMADKY

-412 KIKLGIFKKTADMQK
+412 KIKLGMIKKTPDMQK
-427 IEAQMKKVNQNSSIP
+427 IEAQIKKINENPNIN
-442 DHRKQKLLMDLLSKF
+442 DHRKQKLLTDLLVKF
-457 EKATIKMIEKWKNK
+457 EKATIKMIHKWRNK
-471 KHEVTENDLLSVI
+471 RYEVKESDVLGVI
-484 SNKTNIPIEDLTKE
+484 SNKTNIPIDDLTKQ
-498 DFEKLKIT
+498 DFEKLKNT

-511 NELVGQSSQVDQIYK
+511 KELIGQSLQVDQIYK
-526 CLIRSKAG
+526 CLVRSKAG
-534 FRDHKKPLASMLF
+534 FRDEKKPLASMLF

-583 KTSINKLVGSSPG
+583 KTAINKLIGSSPG
-596 YVGYDKG
+596 YIGYDKG

-609 LKKNSHSI
+609 IKKNGHSI

-627 PDVLFSLLQILEEG
+627 PDILFSLLQILEEG

-653 SNSIIIMTT
+653 SNCIIIMTT
-662 NVGAQVSN
+662 NVGAQAAL

-676 NSKNNNI
+676 NSKNNNVQ
-683 KSDVLMELKKY
+683 SDVISALKSY

-702 IDEIIIF
+702 IDEIIVF
-709 NSLNDN
+709 NNLNDI
-715 HLKSIIKKQLDKLSD
+715 HLKNIIKNQLNKLIENLSYK
-730 DLINRKIKLSYT
+730 KIKLSYT
-742 DSVVDFLY
+742 DEVVDFLY

-759 ARQVDKTLQRE
+759 ARQVDKTIQRE

-780 NDSKISEL
+780 DNIKVTEL
-788 EICIQNNNIC
+788 EISIQNNNIC

>member
-8 PRAQKLIKMACS
+8 PRAQKLIKLSCT
-20 LAENRNSNS
+20 LAENRNSSS

-39 TKINQDQIEQNFLK
+39 TKINQDQIEKNFFK
-53 YGVNKTSFQ
+53 YGVDKNSLQ

-67 FLDANYK
+67 FIDSHYK
-74 STATKKSG
+74 QTTKKSG
-82 KPLLDE
+82 KPILDE
-88 EAKNLLNGA
+88 DAKDLLNGA
-97 KALSNKFDHK
+97 KSLSNKFDHK
-107 FVGIEHVFI
+107 FVGIEHIFI
-116 CLFESQDELFKK
+116 CLFETKDELFKK
-128 FINSIDIPFNK
+128 FINSIDVPFNK
-139 ICSDIEESLLEDDLM
+139 ICADIEETLLEDDLM
-154 KIEDAPNIVEMAPPR
+154 RIEEESRIQEM
-169 IPVYKNLQQ
+169 PVPILPAHKNLQQ
-178 YSICLNEMVINGK
+178 YSICLNEMVLSGK
-191 INNLHVNNNLIQ
+191 INNLHINTNLIQ

-242 CSDFLLMKKI
+242 CSDFLLMKRI
-252 YALDIPMI
+252 YALDITMI

-273 IKNLL
+273 IKNIL
-278 KEVSNDINVILFIDE
+278 KEVTTDPNIILFIDE

-342 LSRRFQMIKIEE
+342 LSRRFQIIKIEE
-354 PNKEETFNLIRST
+354 PNKEETFDLIKST
-367 KNSYE
+367 KHSYE
-372 DFHFVSF
+372 NFHIVTY
-379 SDEMLRYAIDMADKY
+379 SDVIVKYAIDMADKY
-394 LSGRFPDKVLD
+394 LSGRFPDKVFD

-412 KIKLGIFKKTADMQK
+412 KIKLGMFKKTPDMQK
-427 IEAQMKKVNQNSSIP
+427 IEAQMKKVNENRNIT
-442 DHRKQKLLMDLLSKF
+442 DVRKQKLLMDLLSKF
-457 EKATIKMIEKWKNK
+457 QKATIKMIEKWRNK
-471 KHEVTENDLLSVI
+471 KYEVTESDILSVI
-484 SNKTNIPIEDLTKE
+484 SSKTNIPIEDLTKE
-498 DFEKLKIT
+498 DFEKLKHT
-506 KSILE
+506 KLILE
-511 NELVGQSSQVDQIYK
+511 NELIGQSNQVDQIYK
-526 CLIRSKAG
+526 CLLRSKAG
-534 FRDHKKPLASMLF
+534 FRDIKKPFASMMF

-563 ENLYS
+563 DTMYS

-583 KTSINKLVGSSPG
+583 KTSINKLIGSNPG
-596 YVGYDKG
+596 YIGYDKG

-609 LKKNSHSI
+609 VKKNAHSI

-641 KITDTF
+641 KLTDTF

-653 SNSIIIMTT
+653 SNCIIIMTT
-662 NVGAQVSN
+662 NIGAQAMTT
-670 SQTIGF
+670 QAIGF
-676 NSKNNNI
+676 NAKNNNVQ
-683 KSDVLMELKKY
+683 SDVLSALKSY

-702 IDEIIIF
+702 IDEIVVF
-709 NSLNDN
+709 NSLNDT
-715 HLKSIIKKQLDKLSD
+715 HLKSIIKKQLDKLIE
-730 DLINRKIKLSYT
+730 DLVPRNIALSYN
-742 DSVVDFLY
+742 DNVVEFLY
-750 NRIQLNNFG
+750 SRIQLNNFG

-770 LQTLIAEKII
+770 IQTLIAEKII
-780 NDSKISEL
+780 NSDKTLKL

>member
-8 PRAQKLIKMACS
+8 PRSQKLIKLACT
-20 LAENRNSNS
+20 LAENRNSSS

-39 TKINQDQIEQNFLK
+39 TKINQDQIEQNFVK
-53 YGVNKTSFQ
+53 YGVDKTAFQ

-67 FLDANYK
+67 FIDANYK
-74 STATKKSG
+74 PSAKKSG
-82 KPLLDE
+82 KPLLNE
-88 EAKNLLNGA
+88 ETKDLLNGA

-107 FVGIEHVFI
+107 FVGIEHIFI
-116 CLFESQDELFKK
+116 CLFETQDELFKK

-139 ICSDIEESLLEDDLM
+139 ICADVEESLLEDDLM
-154 KIEDAPNIVEMAPPR
+154 KIEDAPNIIETPQPR
-169 IPVYKNLQQ
+169 IPNYKNLQQ

-191 INNLHVNNNLIQ
+191 INNLHVNQNLIQ

-242 CSDFLLMKKI
+242 CSDFLLMKRI

-273 IKNLL
+273 IKNIL
-278 KEVSNDINVILFIDE
+278 KEVSNDLNVILFIDE

-342 LSRRFQMIKIEE
+342 LSRRFQIIKIEE
-354 PNKEETFNLIRST
+354 PNKEETFNLIKST
-367 KNSYE
+367 KHSYE
-372 DFHFVSF
+372 DFHIVSF
-379 SDEMLRYAIDMADKY
+379 SDDIIRYSIDMADKY

-412 KIKLGIFKKTADMQK
+412 KIKLGMIKKTPDMQK
-427 IEAQMKKVNQNSSIP
+427 IEAQIKKINENPNIN
-442 DHRKQKLLMDLLSKF
+442 DHRKQKLLTDLLVKF
-457 EKATIKMIEKWKNK
+457 EKATIKMIHKWRNK
-471 KHEVTENDLLSVI
+471 RYEVKESDVLGVI
-484 SNKTNIPIEDLTKE
+484 SNKTNIPIDDLTKQ
-498 DFEKLKIT
+498 DFEKLKNT

-511 NELVGQSSQVDQIYK
+511 KELIGQSLQVDQIYK
-526 CLIRSKAG
+526 CLVRSKAG
-534 FRDHKKPLASMLF
+534 FRDEKKPLASMLF

-583 KTSINKLVGSSPG
+583 KTAINKLIGSSPG
-596 YVGYDKG
+596 YIGYDKG

-609 LKKNSHSI
+609 IKKNGHSI

-627 PDVLFSLLQILEEG
+627 PDILFSLLQILEEG

-653 SNSIIIMTT
+653 SNCIIIMTT
-662 NVGAQVSN
+662 NVGAQAAL

-676 NSKNNNI
+676 NAKNNNI
-683 KSDVLMELKKY
+683 QSDVISALKSY

-702 IDEIIIF
+702 IDEIIVF
-709 NSLNDN
+709 NNLNDI
-715 HLKSIIKKQLDKLSD
+715 HLKNIIKNQLNKLIENLSYK
-730 DLINRKIKLSYT
+730 KIKLSYT
-742 DSVVDFLY
+742 DEVVDFLY

-759 ARQVDKTLQRE
+759 ARQVDKTIQRE

-780 NDSKISEL
+780 DNIKIAQL
-788 EICIQNNNIC
+788 EILIQNNNIC

>member
-8 PRAQKLIKMACS
+8 PRSQKLIKLACT
-20 LAENRNSNS
+20 LAENRNSSS

-39 TKINQDQIEQNFLK
+39 TKINQDQIEQNFVK
-53 YGVNKTSFQ
+53 YGVDKTAFQ

-67 FLDANYK
+67 FIDANYK
-74 STATKKSG
+74 PSAKKSG
-82 KPLLDE
+82 KPLLNE
-88 EAKNLLNGA
+88 ETKELLNGA

-107 FVGIEHVFI
+107 FVGIEHIFI
-116 CLFESQDELFKK
+116 CLFETQDELFKK

-139 ICSDIEESLLEDDLM
+139 ICADVEESLLEDDLM
-154 KIEDAPNIVEMAPPR
+154 KIEDAPNIIETPQPR
-169 IPVYKNLQQ
+169 IPNYKNLQQ

-191 INNLHVNNNLIQ
+191 INNLHVNQNLIQ

-242 CSDFLLMKKI
+242 CSDFLLMKRI

-273 IKNLL
+273 IKNIL
-278 KEVSNDINVILFIDE
+278 KEVSNDLNVILFIDE

-342 LSRRFQMIKIEE
+342 LSRRFQIIKIEE
-354 PNKEETFNLIRST
+354 PNKEETFNLIKST
-367 KNSYE
+367 KHSYE
-372 DFHFVSF
+372 DFHIVSF
-379 SDEMLRYAIDMADKY
+379 SDDIIRYSIDMADKY

-412 KIKLGIFKKTADMQK
+412 KIKLGMIKKTPDMQK
-427 IEAQMKKVNQNSSIP
+427 IEAQIKKINENPNIN
-442 DHRKQKLLMDLLSKF
+442 DHRKQKLLTDLLVKF
-457 EKATIKMIEKWKNK
+457 EKATIKMIHKWRNK
-471 KHEVTENDLLSVI
+471 RYEVKESDVLCVI
-484 SNKTNIPIEDLTKE
+484 SNKTNIPIDDLTKQ
-498 DFEKLKIT
+498 DFEKLKNT

-511 NELVGQSSQVDQIYK
+511 KELIGQSLQVDQIYK

-534 FRDHKKPLASMLF
+534 FRDEKKPLASMLF

-583 KTSINKLVGSSPG
+583 KTAINKLIGSSPG
-596 YVGYDKG
+596 YIGYDKG

-609 LKKNSHSI
+609 IKKNGHSI

-627 PDVLFSLLQILEEG
+627 PDILFSLLQILEEG

-653 SNSIIIMTT
+653 SNCIIIMTT
-662 NVGAQVSN
+662 NVGAQAAL

-676 NSKNNNI
+676 NAKNNNI
-683 KSDVLMELKKY
+683 QSDVISALKSY

-702 IDEIIIF
+702 IDEIIVF
-709 NSLNDN
+709 NNLNDI
-715 HLKSIIKKQLDKLSD
+715 HLKNIIKNQLNKLIENLSYK
-730 DLINRKIKLSYT
+730 KIKLSYT
-742 DSVVDFLY
+742 DEVVDFLY

-759 ARQVDKTLQRE
+759 ARQVDKTIQRE

-780 NDSKISEL
+780 DNIKIAQL
-788 EICIQNNNIC
+788 EILIQNNNIC

>member
-8 PRAQKLIKMACS
+8 PRSQKLIKLACT
-20 LAENRNSNS
+20 LAENRNSSS

-39 TKINQDQIEQNFLK
+39 TKINQDQIEQNFVK
-53 YGVNKTSFQ
+53 YGVDKTAFQ

-67 FLDANYK
+67 FIDANYK
-74 STATKKSG
+74 PSAKKSG
-82 KPLLDE
+82 KPLLNE
-88 EAKNLLNGA
+88 ETKDLLNGA

-107 FVGIEHVFI
+107 FVGIEHIFI
-116 CLFESQDELFKK
+116 CLFETQDELFKK

-139 ICSDIEESLLEDDLM
+139 ICADVEESLLEDDLM
-154 KIEDAPNIVEMAPPR
+154 KIEDAPNIIETPQPR
-169 IPVYKNLQQ
+169 IPNYKNLQQ

-191 INNLHVNNNLIQ
+191 INNLHVNQNLIQ

-242 CSDFLLMKKI
+242 CSDFLLMKRI

-273 IKNLL
+273 IKNIL
-278 KEVSNDINVILFIDE
+278 KEVSNDLNVILFIDE

-342 LSRRFQMIKIEE
+342 LSRRFQIIKIEE
-354 PNKEETFNLIRST
+354 PNKEETFNLIKST
-367 KNSYE
+367 KHSYE
-372 DFHFVSF
+372 DFHIVSF
-379 SDEMLRYAIDMADKY
+379 SDDIIRYSIDMADKY

-412 KIKLGIFKKTADMQK
+412 KIKLGMIKKTPDMQK
-427 IEAQMKKVNQNSSIP
+427 IEAQIKKINENPNIN
-442 DHRKQKLLMDLLSKF
+442 DHRKQKLLTDLLVKF
-457 EKATIKMIEKWKNK
+457 EKATIKMIHKWRNK
-471 KHEVTENDLLSVI
+471 RYEVKESDVLCVI
-484 SNKTNIPIEDLTKE
+484 SNKTNIPIDDLTKQ
-498 DFEKLKIT
+498 DFEKLKNT

-511 NELVGQSSQVDQIYK
+511 KELIGQSLQVDQIYK

-534 FRDHKKPLASMLF
+534 FRDEKKPLASMLF

-568 NKNSFIYIDMSEYAD
+568 NKNNFIYIDMSEYAD
-583 KTSINKLVGSSPG
+583 KTAINKLIGSSPG
-596 YVGYDKG
+596 YIGYDKG

-609 LKKNSHSI
+609 IKKNGHSI

-627 PDVLFSLLQILEEG
+627 PDILFSLLQILEEG

-653 SNSIIIMTT
+653 SNCIIIMTT
-662 NVGAQVSN
+662 NVGAQAAL

-676 NSKNNNI
+676 NAKNNNI
-683 KSDVLMELKKY
+683 QSDVISALKSY

-702 IDEIIIF
+702 IDEIIVF
-709 NSLNDN
+709 NNLNDI
-715 HLKSIIKKQLDKLSD
+715 HLKNIIKNQLNKLIENLSYK
-730 DLINRKIKLSYT
+730 KIKLSYT
-742 DSVVDFLY
+742 DEVVDFLY

-759 ARQVDKTLQRE
+759 ARQVDKTIQRE

-780 NDSKISEL
+780 DNIKIAQL
-788 EICIQNNNIC
+788 EILIQNNNIC

>member
-8 PRAQKLIKMACS
+8 PRSQKLIKLACT
-20 LAENRNSNS
+20 LAENRNSSS

-39 TKINQDQIEQNFLK
+39 TKINQDQIEQNFVK
-53 YGVNKTSFQ
+53 YGVDKTAFQ

-67 FLDANYK
+67 FIDANYK
-74 STATKKSG
+74 PSAKKSG
-82 KPLLDE
+82 KPLLNE
-88 EAKNLLNGA
+88 ETKELLNGA

-107 FVGIEHVFI
+107 FVGIEHIFI
-116 CLFESQDELFKK
+116 CLFETQDELFKK

-139 ICSDIEESLLEDDLM
+139 ICADVEESLLEDDLM
-154 KIEDAPNIVEMAPPR
+154 KIEDAPNIIETPQPR
-169 IPVYKNLQQ
+169 IPNYKNLQQ

-191 INNLHVNNNLIQ
+191 INNLHVNQNLIQ

-242 CSDFLLMKKI
+242 CSDFLLMKRI

-273 IKNLL
+273 IKNIL
-278 KEVSNDINVILFIDE
+278 KEVSNDLNVILFIDE

-342 LSRRFQMIKIEE
+342 LSRRFQIIKIEE
-354 PNKEETFNLIRST
+354 PNKEETFNLIKST
-367 KNSYE
+367 KHSYE
-372 DFHFVSF
+372 DFHIVSF
-379 SDEMLRYAIDMADKY
+379 SDDIIRYSIDMADKY

-412 KIKLGIFKKTADMQK
+412 KIKLGMIKKTPDMQK
-427 IEAQMKKVNQNSSIP
+427 IEAQIKKINENPNIN
-442 DHRKQKLLMDLLSKF
+442 DHRKQKLLTDLLVKF
-457 EKATIKMIEKWKNK
+457 EKATIKMIHKWRNK
-471 KHEVTENDLLSVI
+471 RYEVKESDVLCVI
-484 SNKTNIPIEDLTKE
+484 SNKTNIPIDDLTKQ
-498 DFEKLKIT
+498 DFEKLKNT

-511 NELVGQSSQVDQIYK
+511 KELIGQSLQVDQIYK

-534 FRDHKKPLASMLF
+534 FRDEKKPLASMLF

-583 KTSINKLVGSSPG
+583 KTAINKLIGSSPG
-596 YVGYDKG
+596 YIGYDKG

-609 LKKNSHSI
+609 IKKNGHSI

-627 PDVLFSLLQILEEG
+627 PDILFSLLQILEEG

-653 SNSIIIMTT
+653 SNCIIIMTT
-662 NVGAQVSN
+662 NVGAQAAL

-676 NSKNNNI
+676 NAKNNNI
-683 KSDVLMELKKY
+683 QSDVISALKSY

-702 IDEIIIF
+702 IDEIIVF
-709 NSLNDN
+709 NNLNDI
-715 HLKSIIKKQLDKLSD
+715 HLKNIIKNQLNKLIENLSYK
-730 DLINRKIKLSYT
+730 KIKLSYT
-742 DSVVDFLY
+742 DEVVDFLY

-759 ARQVDKTLQRE
+759 ARQVDKTIQRE

-780 NDSKISEL
+780 DNIKITQL
-788 EICIQNNNIC
+788 EILIQNNNIC

>member
-8 PRAQKLIKMACS
+8 PRSQKLIKLACT
-20 LAENRNSNS
+20 LAENRNSSS

-39 TKINQDQIEQNFLK
+39 TKINQDQIEQNFVK
-53 YGVNKTSFQ
+53 YGVDKTAFQ

-67 FLDANYK
+67 FIDANYK
-74 STATKKSG
+74 PSAKKSG
-82 KPLLDE
+82 KPLLNE
-88 EAKNLLNGA
+88 ETKDLLNGA

-107 FVGIEHVFI
+107 FVGIEHIFI
-116 CLFESQDELFKK
+116 CLFETQDELFKK

-139 ICSDIEESLLEDDLM
+139 ICADVEESLLEDDLM
-154 KIEDAPNIVEMAPPR
+154 KIEDAPNIIETPQPR
-169 IPVYKNLQQ
+169 IPNYKNLQQ

-191 INNLHVNNNLIQ
+191 INNLHVNQNLIQ

-242 CSDFLLMKKI
+242 CSDFLLMKRI

-273 IKNLL
+273 IKNIL
-278 KEVSNDINVILFIDE
+278 KEVSNDLNVILFIDE

-342 LSRRFQMIKIEE
+342 LSRRFQIIKIEE
-354 PNKEETFNLIRST
+354 PNKEETFNLIKST
-367 KNSYE
+367 KHSYE
-372 DFHFVSF
+372 DFHIVSF
-379 SDEMLRYAIDMADKY
+379 SDDIIRYSIDMADKY

-412 KIKLGIFKKTADMQK
+412 KIKLGMIKKTPDMQK
-427 IEAQMKKVNQNSSIP
+427 IEAQIKKINENPNIN
-442 DHRKQKLLMDLLSKF
+442 DHRKQKLLTDLLVKF
-457 EKATIKMIEKWKNK
+457 EKATIKMIHKWRNK
-471 KHEVTENDLLSVI
+471 RYEVKESDVLGVI
-484 SNKTNIPIEDLTKE
+484 SNKTNIPIDDLTKQ
-498 DFEKLKIT
+498 DFEKLKNT

-511 NELVGQSSQVDQIYK
+511 KELIGQSLQVDQIYK
-526 CLIRSKAG
+526 CLVRSKAG
-534 FRDHKKPLASMLF
+534 FRDEKKPLASMLF

-583 KTSINKLVGSSPG
+583 KTAINKLIGSSPG
-596 YVGYDKG
+596 YIGYDKG

-609 LKKNSHSI
+609 IKKNGHSI

-627 PDVLFSLLQILEEG
+627 PDILFSLLQILEEG

-653 SNSIIIMTT
+653 SNCIIIMTT
-662 NVGAQVSN
+662 NVGAQAAL

-676 NSKNNNI
+676 NSKNNNVQ
-683 KSDVLMELKKY
+683 SDVISALKSY

-702 IDEIIIF
+702 IDEIIVF
-709 NSLNDN
+709 NNLNDI
-715 HLKSIIKKQLDKLSD
+715 HLKNIIKNQLNKLIENLSYK
-730 DLINRKIKLSYT
+730 KIKLSYT
-742 DSVVDFLY
+742 DEVVDFLY

-759 ARQVDKTLQRE
+759 ARQVDKTIQRE

-780 NDSKISEL
+780 DNIKIAQL
-788 EICIQNNNIC
+788 EILIQNNNIC

>member
-8 PRAQKLIKMACS
+8 PRSQKLIKLACT
-20 LAENRNSNS
+20 LAENRNSSS

-39 TKINQDQIEQNFLK
+39 TKINQDQIEQNFVK
-53 YGVNKTSFQ
+53 YGVDKTAFQ

-67 FLDANYK
+67 FIDANYK
-74 STATKKSG
+74 PSAKKSG
-82 KPLLDE
+82 KPLLNE
-88 EAKNLLNGA
+88 ETKELLNGA

-107 FVGIEHVFI
+107 FVGIEHIFI
-116 CLFESQDELFKK
+116 CLFETQDELFKK

-139 ICSDIEESLLEDDLM
+139 ICADVEESLLEDDLM
-154 KIEDAPNIVEMAPPR
+154 KIEDAPNIIETPQPR
-169 IPVYKNLQQ
+169 IPNYKNLQQ

-191 INNLHVNNNLIQ
+191 INNLHVNQNLIQ

-242 CSDFLLMKKI
+242 CSDFLLMKRI

-273 IKNLL
+273 IKNIL
-278 KEVSNDINVILFIDE
+278 KEVSNDLNVILFIDE

-342 LSRRFQMIKIEE
+342 LSRRFQIIKIEE
-354 PNKEETFNLIRST
+354 PNKEETFNLIKST
-367 KNSYE
+367 KHSYE
-372 DFHFVSF
+372 DFHIVSF
-379 SDEMLRYAIDMADKY
+379 SDDIIRYSIDMADKY

-412 KIKLGIFKKTADMQK
+412 KIKLGMIKKTPDMQK
-427 IEAQMKKVNQNSSIP
+427 IEAQIKKINENPNIN
-442 DHRKQKLLMDLLSKF
+442 DHRKQKLLTDLLVKF
-457 EKATIKMIEKWKNK
+457 EKATIKMIHKWRNK
-471 KHEVTENDLLSVI
+471 RYEVKESDVLCVI
-484 SNKTNIPIEDLTKE
+484 SNKTNIPIDDLTKQ
-498 DFEKLKIT
+498 DFEKLKNT

-511 NELVGQSSQVDQIYK
+511 KELIGQSLQVDQIYK

-534 FRDHKKPLASMLF
+534 FRDEKKPLASMLF

-568 NKNSFIYIDMSEYAD
+568 NKNNFIYIDMSEYAD
-583 KTSINKLVGSSPG
+583 KTAINKLIGSSPG
-596 YVGYDKG
+596 YIGYDKG

-609 LKKNSHSI
+609 IKKNGHSI

-627 PDVLFSLLQILEEG
+627 PDILFSLLQILEEG

-653 SNSIIIMTT
+653 SNCIIIMTT
-662 NVGAQVSN
+662 NVGAQAAL

-676 NSKNNNI
+676 NAKNNNI
-683 KSDVLMELKKY
+683 QSDVISALKSY

-702 IDEIIIF
+702 IDEIIVF
-709 NSLNDN
+709 NNLNDI
-715 HLKSIIKKQLDKLSD
+715 HLKNIIKNQLNKLIENLSYK
-730 DLINRKIKLSYT
+730 KIKLSYT
-742 DSVVDFLY
+742 DEVVDFLY

-759 ARQVDKTLQRE
+759 ARQVDKTIQRE

-780 NDSKISEL
+780 DNIKIAQL
-788 EICIQNNNIC
+788 EILIQNNNIC

>member
-8 PRAQKLIKMACS
+8 PRSQKLIKLACS
-20 LAENRNSNS
+20 LAENRNSSS

-53 YGVNKTSFQ
+53 YGVNKTEFQ
-62 KEINS
+62 KALDS
-67 FLDANYK
+67 FIDANYK
-74 STATKKSG
+74 PSSKKSG
-82 KPLLDE
+82 KPLLNE
-88 EAKNLLNGA
+88 EAKELLNAA
-97 KALSNKFDHK
+97 KSLSNKFDHK
-107 FVGIEHVFI
+107 FVGIEHIFI
-116 CLFESQDELFKK
+116 CLFETQDELFKK

-139 ICSDIEESLLEDDLM
+139 ICADIEESLLEDDLM
-154 KIEDAPNIVEMAPPR
+154 KIEDAPNITE
-169 IPVYKNLQQ
+169 IPQSRVPNYKNLQQ
-178 YSICLNEMVINGK
+178 YSICLNEMVLNGK
-191 INNLHVNNNLIQ
+191 IKNLHVNQNLIQ

-242 CSDFLLMKKI
+242 CSDFLLMKRI

-273 IKNLL
+273 IKNIL
-278 KEVSNDINVILFIDE
+278 KEVSNDLNVILFIDE

-342 LSRRFQMIKIEE
+342 LSRRFQIIKIEE
-354 PNKEETFNLIRST
+354 PNKEETFNLIKST
-367 KNSYE
+367 KHSYE
-372 DFHFVSF
+372 DFHIVSF
-379 SDEMLRYAIDMADKY
+379 SDDIIRYSIDMADKY

-412 KIKLGIFKKTADMQK
+412 KIKLGMIKKTPDMQK
-427 IEAQMKKVNQNSSIP
+427 IEAQIKKINDNSNIS
-442 DHRKQKLLMDLLSKF
+442 DHRKQKLLTDLLEKF
-457 EKATIKMIEKWKNK
+457 EKATIKMIHKWRNK
-471 KHEVTENDLLSVI
+471 RYEVKESDVLSVI
-484 SNKTNIPIEDLTKE
+484 SSKTNIPIDDLTKQ
-498 DFEKLKIT
+498 DFEKLKNT

-511 NELVGQSSQVDQIYK
+511 NELIGQSSQVDQIYK

-534 FRDHKKPLASMLF
+534 FRDERKPLASMLF

-568 NKNSFIYIDMSEYAD
+568 NKNNFIYIDMSEYAD
-583 KTSINKLVGSSPG
+583 KTSINKLIGSSPG

-603 GILTEK
+603 GVLTERI
-609 LKKNSHSI
+609 KKNGHSI

-627 PDVLFSLLQILEEG
+627 PDILFCLLQILEEG

-653 SNSIIIMTT
+653 SNCIIIMTT
-662 NVGAQVSN
+662 NIGAQAAL

-676 NSKNNNI
+676 NAKNSNVQ
-683 KSDVLMELKKY
+683 SDVISALKNY

-702 IDEIIIF
+702 IDEIIVF
-709 NSLNDN
+709 NNLNDI
-715 HLKSIIKKQLDKLSD
+715 HLKNIIINQLNKLIENLSHK
-730 DLINRKIKLSYT
+730 KIKLSYT
-742 DSVVDFLY
+742 DEVVDFLY
-750 NRIQLNNFG
+750 NRIQLNTFG
-759 ARQVDKTLQRE
+759 ARQVDKTIQRE

-780 NDSKISEL
+780 NNIKITELKIS
-788 EICIQNNNIC
+788 IQNNNIC

>member
-8 PRAQKLIKMACS
+8 PRAQKLIKVACG
-20 LAENRNSNS
+20 LAESRNSNF
-29 INCLHFLLAF
+29 IHCLHFLLAF

-53 YGVNKTSFQ
+53 HGVDKDSFQ
-62 KEINS
+62 KQINS
-67 FLDANYK
+67 FIDANYK
-74 STATKKSG
+74 TTTKKSG
-82 KPLLDE
+82 KPLLNE

-97 KALSNKFDHK
+97 KSLSNKFDHK
-107 FVGIEHVFI
+107 FVGIEHIFI

-128 FINSIDIPFNK
+128 FIDSIDIPFNK
-139 ICSDIEESLLEDDLM
+139 ICADIEESLLEDDLM
-154 KIEDAPNIVEMAPPR
+154 KIEDAPNISEISNSR
-169 IPVYKNLQQ
+169 LPVYKNLQQ

-242 CSDFLLMKKI
+242 CSDFLLMKRI
-252 YALDIPMI
+252 YALDMPMI

-273 IKNLL
+273 IKNIL
-278 KEVSNDINVILFIDE
+278 KEVCNDNNVILFIDE

-354 PNKEETFNLIRST
+354 PNKEETFNLIKST
-367 KNSYE
+367 KHSLEN
-372 DFHFVSF
+372 FHFVSF
-379 SDEMLRYAIDMADKY
+379 SDDIVKYSIDMADKY
-394 LSGRFPDKVLD
+394 LSGRFPDKVID

-412 KIKLGIFKKTADMQK
+412 KIKLGMFKKTPDMQK
-427 IEAQMKKVNQNSSIP
+427 IEAQMKKININPNIS
-442 DHRKQKLLMDLLSKF
+442 DARKQKLLADLLSKF
-457 EKATIKMIEKWKNK
+457 EKATVRMIEKWKNK
-471 KHEVTENDLLSVI
+471 RYEVSEKDILSVI
-484 SNKTNIPIEDLTKE
+484 SNKTNIPVEDLTKE
-498 DFEKLKIT
+498 DFEKLKNT
-506 KSILE
+506 KLILE
-511 NELVGQSSQVDQIYK
+511 DELIGQSSQVDQIYK
-526 CLIRSKAG
+526 CLLRSKAG
-534 FRDHKKPLASMLF
+534 FRDQKKPLASMLF

-568 NKNSFIYIDMSEYAD
+568 NKNSFVYIDMSEYTD
-583 KTSINKLVGSSPG
+583 KTSINKLIGSSPG

-609 LKKNSHSI
+609 IKKNAHSM

-653 SNSIIIMTT
+653 SNCIIIMTT
-662 NVGAQVSN
+662 NIGAQAVN
-670 SQTIGF
+670 NQTIGF
-676 NSKNNNI
+676 NSKSNNI
-683 KSDVLMELKKY
+683 KHDVVLALKNY

-702 IDEIIIF
+702 IDEIILF
-709 NSLNDN
+709 NNLNEN
-715 HLKSIIKKQLDKLSD
+715 HLKNIIKKQLDKLMSE
-730 DLINRKIKLSYT
+730 LINRKIKSSYT
-742 DSVVDFLY
+742 DTVIDFLY
-750 NRIQLNNFG
+750 NRIELNTFG

-770 LQTLIAEKII
+770 LHTLIAEKIVS
-780 NDSKISEL
+780 DSKVSQIEIS
-788 EICIQNNNIC
+788 IQNNNIC